1 MSRPHE
7 GRVKATWYLLPLAKK
22 IVEHLVCAN
31 ANTPGKVI
39 EALVGVKARANVAGA
54 GRKAPRGQ
62 HGRATQKLSRAK
74 AQNAKLTDERP

>member
-7 GRVKATWYLLPLAKK
+7 GRVKVTWYLLPLAKK

-39 EALVGVKARANVAGA
+39 EALVGVKACANVAGA

-62 HGRATQKLSRAK
+62 HGRAKRSSSRAK
-74 AQNAKLTDERP
+74 RANGKLIDDAP